1 MKTQRKNLHFIYTL
15 TPEGA
20 KFMTGFM
27 PSQQVEGVYIFKGAP
42 LTKRVETVVYRGAPH
57 SVEVLTKK
65 RRVISAA

>member
-1 MKTQRKNLHFIYTL
+1 MKTQRKNLHFIYQL

-27 PSQQVEGVYIFKGAP
+27 PSVPVDGVYVFKGKP
-42 LTKRVETVVYRGAPH
+42 LTKRTETVVYRGVPH

-65 RRVISAA
+65 RRVIKV